1 MSFSSNVYSNR
12 IQTYNF
18 SSVSVLSSGS
28 IYVAHVQPVSH
39 SFFNLCSYFIW
50 SFASSLSLFK
60 IPIAIDCF
68 ALLSTIIHM
77 YGTIYTLKYTHT
89 HEHEHTVASANTYT
103 KTHTDTKV
111 HTDTKAHSNTS
122 PSHRHTTTQLLC
134 IKSFSNDLHLMLLQ
148 NIPVRHKQLYLR
160 SQLKRIIFHFSVSDY
175 ECACSYCFEHFFLLL
190 PDSFVS
196 RINRRS
202 IDLIPTLLSR
212 FWLIEWLMQ
221 ASVTVIVAIDWSI
234 KRFFFVLSYA
244 LADLHRQTLPIFNR
258 INVLSLFSLYFYI
271 LLCRWTK
278 FPECEMILKIMCCV
292 MFPTT
297 GRGEWMI
304 RLQNRA
310 GGVTHSC
317 PNTMHNQ

>member
-234 KRFFFVLSYA
+234 KRFFFCLVVRSRGSTQANASHIQPYQRIIFVFALFLYSVVSLNEIPGMWNDIKNYVLCNVPNN
-244 LADLHRQTLPIFNR
+244 RQ
-258 INVLSLFSLYFYI
+258 
-271 LLCRWTK
+271 
-278 FPECEMILKIMCCV
+278 
-292 MFPTT
+292 
-297 GRGEWMI
+297 RGM
-304 RLQNRA
+304 ND
-310 GGVTHSC
+310 
-317 PNTMHNQ
+317 